1 MKRKGCDEGCD
12 ILAILEIKDLIKS
25 FGEKK
30 VLNGLTF
37 NVFENEIYALVGPN
51 GSGKTTTIN
60 IICNLLQPD
69 SGAAIING
77 IPVSKVPKNQIGI
90 VPQEISLYENLTCA
104 ENLWF
109 FATIYGLSGEH
120 LNKQIKKYLD
130 AVNMTENADTLIGKL
145 SGGMKRRINVI
156 IALLHNPDLLILDEP
171 TVGLDVISRNQ
182 LWEIIL
188 NLKKQGKAIL
198 LTTHLLEEVENFC
211 SRIGIIKNGRIVAEG
226 KMEDL
231 RKIILAA
238 KLAIIESNNRI
249 AIYKRAEENGLTYRL
264 YGDDLIIWLQKPME
278 LREVADLF
286 DGISVSSISLKPV
299 SLEHIYLEVIQNG
312 DY

>member
-1 MKRKGCDEGCD
+1 M
-12 ILAILEIKDLIKS
+12 AMLEIKEVTKS

-30 VLNGLTF
+30 VLNELTF
-37 NVFENEIYALVGPN
+37 NVFENEIYGLVGPN

-69 SGAAIING
+69 SGAVTING
-77 IPVSKVPKNQIGI
+77 IPVSKVSKNQIGI
-90 VPQEISLYENLTCA
+90 VPQEISLYENLTCT
-104 ENLWF
+104 ENLRF

-120 LNKQIKKYLD
+120 RNNQIKKCLE
-130 AVNMTENADTLIGKL
+130 AVNMTENADTLVGNL
-145 SGGMKRRINVI
+145 SGGMKRRINMI
-156 IALLHNPDLLILDEP
+156 IAVLHRPDLLILDEP
-171 TVGLDVISRNQ
+171 TVGLDVMSRNQ
-182 LWEIIL
+182 LWELIL
-188 NLKKQGKAIL
+188 DLKNQGKAIL

-211 SRIGIIKNGRIVAEG
+211 SCIGIIKNGRIVVEG

-231 RKIILAA
+231 RKILPAV
-238 KLAIIESNNRI
+238 KLAIIESNNKI
-249 AIYKRAEENGLTYRL
+249 AIYNRAEELGLTYRL

-286 DGISVSSISLKPV
+286 DGIPVSSISLKPV
-299 SLEHIYLEVIQNG
+299 SLEHIYLEVIRNE

>member
-1 MKRKGCDEGCD
+1 MRRKGCD
-12 ILAILEIKDLIKS
+12 IWAMLEIKNLIKS

-30 VLNGLTF
+30 VLNRLTF
-37 NVFENEIYALVGPN
+37 NVFENEIYALLGPN
-51 GSGKTTTIN
+51 GSGKTTIVN

-69 SGAAIING
+69 NGVATING
-77 IPVSKVPKNQIGI
+77 ISVSKVSKNQIGI
-90 VPQEISLYENLTCA
+90 VPQEISLYENLTCT

-120 LNKQIKKYLD
+120 RDEQIKKYLD
-130 AVNMTENADTLIGKL
+130 AINMTENADTLVGKL

-156 IALLHNPDLLILDEP
+156 IALLHSPDLLILDEP
-171 TVGLDVISRNQ
+171 TVGLDVVSRNQ
-182 LWEIIL
+182 LWKLIL
-188 NLKKQGKAIL
+188 NLKNQGKAIL

-211 SRIGIIKNGRIVAEG
+211 SRIGIIKNGRIVADG

-231 RKIILAA
+231 RKIIPAA
-238 KLAIIESNNRI
+238 KLAMIESNNRI

-264 YGDDLIIWLQKPME
+264 YGGDLIIWLQKSME
-278 LREVADLF
+278 IREVVNLF
-286 DGISVSSISLKPV
+286 DGIPISSISLKPV
-299 SLEHIYLEVIQNG
+299 SLEHIYLEVIQNE

>member
-1 MKRKGCDEGCD
+1 MKRKGCD
-12 ILAILEIKDLIKS
+12 ILAMLEIKDLIKS

-30 VLNGLTF
+30 VLNRLTF
-37 NVFENEIYALVGPN
+37 NVFDNEIYGLLGPN

-60 IICNLLQPD
+60 IICSLLEPD
-69 SGAAIING
+69 SGVATING
-77 IPVSKVPKNQIGI
+77 ISVSKVSKNQIGI
-90 VPQEISLYENLTCA
+90 VPQEISLYENLTCT

-109 FATIYGLSGEH
+109 FATIYGLSGEYR
-120 LNKQIKKYLD
+120 NKQIKRYLD
-130 AVNMTENADTLIGKL
+130 AVNMTESADTLVGKL

-156 IALLHNPDLLILDEP
+156 MALLHNPDLLILDEP
-171 TVGLDVISRNQ
+171 TVGLDIISRNQ
-182 LWEIIL
+182 LWELIL
-188 NLKKQGKAIL
+188 SLKNQGKAIL

-238 KLAIIESNNRI
+238 KLAIIESNDRK
-249 AIYKRAEENGLTYRL
+249 AIYKRAEEYGLTYRH
-264 YGDDLIIWLQKPME
+264 YGDDLIVWLQKPME
-278 LREVADLF
+278 LIEVVNLF
-286 DGISVSSISLKPV
+286 DGISVSSISLKRV
-299 SLEHIYLEVIQNG
+299 SLEHIYLEVIQND

>member
-1 MKRKGCDEGCD
+1 MKRKGCD

-30 VLNGLTF
+30 VLNRLTF
-37 NVFENEIYALVGPN
+37 NVFDNEIYALVGPN

-60 IICNLLQPD
+60 IICNLLEPD
-69 SGAAIING
+69 SGVATING
-77 IPVSKVPKNQIGI
+77 ISVSKVSKNQIGI
-90 VPQEISLYENLTCA
+90 VPQEISLYENLTCT

-130 AVNMTENADTLIGKL
+130 AVNMTENADTLVGKL

-231 RKIILAA
+231 RKIIPAA
-238 KLAIIESNNRI
+238 KLAMIESDNRI
-249 AIYKRAEENGLTYRL
+249 AIYKRAEQYGLTYRL
-264 YGDDLIIWLQKPME
+264 YGRDLIIWLQKPME
-278 LREVADLF
+278 IREVVDLF
-286 DGISVSSISLKPV
+286 DGIPVSSISLKPV
-299 SLEHIYLEVIQNG
+299 SLEHIYLEVIQNE

>member
-1 MKRKGCDEGCD
+1 M
-12 ILAILEIKDLIKS
+12 AILEIKDLIKS

-30 VLNGLTF
+30 VLNGLTL
-37 NVFENEIYALVGPN
+37 NVFENEIYGLLGPN

-69 SGAAIING
+69 SGAATIND
-77 IPVSKVPKNQIGI
+77 ISVSKVPKNQIGI
-90 VPQEISLYENLTCA
+90 VPQEISLYENLTCT

-109 FATIYGLSGEH
+109 FATIYGLSKEH
-120 LNKQIKKYLD
+120 RNKQIKKYLN
-130 AVNMTENADTLIGKL
+130 AVNMTENANTLVGNL

-171 TVGLDVISRNQ
+171 TVGLDVISRSQ
-182 LWEIIL
+182 LWELII

-231 RKIILAA
+231 RKIISAV

-249 AIYKRAEENGLTYRL
+249 AIIKRSEEYGLTYRL

-278 LREVADLF
+278 IREVVNLF
-286 DGISVSSISLKPV
+286 DDIPVSSISLKSV
-299 SLEHIYLEVIQNG
+299 NLEHIYLEVIQNE

>member
-1 MKRKGCDEGCD
+1 MKRKGCDV
-12 ILAILEIKDLIKS
+12 LAMLEIKNLIKS

-37 NVFENEIYALVGPN
+37 NVFENEIYALLGPN
-51 GSGKTTTIN
+51 GSGKTTIVN

-69 SGAAIING
+69 SGAATING
-77 IPVSKVPKNQIGI
+77 ISVSKISKNQIGI
-90 VPQEISLYENLTCA
+90 VPQEISLYENLTCT

-120 LNKQIKKYLD
+120 RDEQIKKYLD
-130 AVNMTENADTLIGKL
+130 AVNMTEDANTLVGKL

-156 IALLHNPDLLILDEP
+156 IALLHSPDLLILDEP

-182 LWEIIL
+182 LWKLIID
-188 NLKKQGKAIL
+188 LKNQGKAIL

-211 SRIGIIKNGRIVAEG
+211 SRIGIIKNGRIVADG

-231 RKIILAA
+231 RKIIPAA
-238 KLAIIESNNRI
+238 KLAMIESNNRI

-264 YGDDLIIWLQKPME
+264 YGGDLIIWLQKPME
-278 LREVADLF
+278 IREVVNLF
-286 DGISVSSISLKPV
+286 DGIPISSISLKPV
-299 SLEHIYLEVIQNG
+299 SLEHIYLEVIQNK

>member
-1 MKRKGCDEGCD
+1 MKRKGCDV
-12 ILAILEIKDLIKS
+12 LAMLEIKNLIKS

-30 VLNGLTF
+30 VLNRLTF
-37 NVFENEIYALVGPN
+37 NVFENEIYALLGPN
-51 GSGKTTTIN
+51 GSGKTTIVN

-69 SGAAIING
+69 NGVATING
-77 IPVSKVPKNQIGI
+77 ISVSKVSKNQIGI
-90 VPQEISLYENLTCA
+90 VPQEISLYENLTCT

-120 LNKQIKKYLD
+120 RDEQIKKYLD
-130 AVNMTENADTLIGKL
+130 AINMTENADTLVGKL

-156 IALLHNPDLLILDEP
+156 IALLHSPDLLILDEP
-171 TVGLDVISRNQ
+171 TVGLDVVSRNQ
-182 LWEIIL
+182 LWKLIL
-188 NLKKQGKAIL
+188 NLKNQGKAIL

-211 SRIGIIKNGRIVAEG
+211 SRIGIIKNGRIVADG

-231 RKIILAA
+231 RKIIPAA
-238 KLAIIESNNRI
+238 KLAMIESNNRI

-264 YGDDLIIWLQKPME
+264 YGGDLIIWLQKSME
-278 LREVADLF
+278 IREVVNLF
-286 DGISVSSISLKPV
+286 DGIPISSISLKPV
-299 SLEHIYLEVIQNG
+299 SLEHIYLEVIQNE

>member
-1 MKRKGCDEGCD
+1 MKRKGCD
-12 ILAILEIKDLIKS
+12 ILAILEIKEVTKS
-25 FGEKK
+25 FGEKR

-37 NVFENEIYALVGPN
+37 NVFENEIYGLLGPN

-69 SGAAIING
+69 SGAATING
-77 IPVSKVPKNQIGI
+77 ISVSKVPKNQIGI
-90 VPQEISLYENLTCA
+90 VPQEISLYENLTCT

-120 LNKQIKKYLD
+120 RNKQIKKCLE
-130 AVNMTENADTLIGKL
+130 AVNMTGNADTLVGKL

-156 IALLHNPDLLILDEP
+156 IALLHRPDLLILDEP

-182 LWEIIL
+182 LWKLIL

-231 RKIILAA
+231 RKIIHAA

-249 AIYKRAEENGLTYRL
+249 AIYKRAEEYGLTYRL
-264 YGDDLIIWLQKPME
+264 YGGDLMIWLQKPME
-278 LREVADLF
+278 IREVVDLF
-286 DGISVSSISLKPV
+286 DGIPVSSISLKPV
-299 SLEHIYLEVIQNG
+299 SLEHIYLEVIQNE

>member
-1 MKRKGCDEGCD
+1 MKRKGCD

-37 NVFENEIYALVGPN
+37 NVFENEIYGLLGPN

-69 SGAAIING
+69 SGAATING
-77 IPVSKVPKNQIGI
+77 IPASKVPKNQIGI

-130 AVNMTENADTLIGKL
+130 AVNMTENADTLVGKL

-231 RKIILAA
+231 RKIIPAA
-238 KLAIIESNNRI
+238 KLAIIESDNRI
-249 AIYKRAEENGLTYRL
+249 AIYKRAEQYGLTYRL
-264 YGDDLIIWLQKPME
+264 YGSDLIIWLQKPME
-278 LREVADLF
+278 IKEVVNLF
-286 DGISVSSISLKPV
+286 DGIPINSISLKSV
-299 SLEHIYLEVIQNG
+299 NLEHIYLEIIQNN

>member
-1 MKRKGCDEGCD
+1 MKRKGCDV
-12 ILAILEIKDLIKS
+12 LAMLEIKNLIKS

-30 VLNGLTF
+30 VLNRLTF
-37 NVFENEIYALVGPN
+37 NVFENEIYALLGPN
-51 GSGKTTTIN
+51 GSGKTTIVN

-69 SGAAIING
+69 NGVATING
-77 IPVSKVPKNQIGI
+77 ISVSKISKNQIGI
-90 VPQEISLYENLTCA
+90 VPQEISLYENLTCT

-120 LNKQIKKYLD
+120 RDEQIKKYLD
-130 AVNMTENADTLIGKL
+130 AINMTENADTLVGKL

-156 IALLHNPDLLILDEP
+156 IALLHSPDLLILDEP
-171 TVGLDVISRNQ
+171 TVGLDVVSRNQ
-182 LWEIIL
+182 LWKLIID
-188 NLKKQGKAIL
+188 LKNQGKAIL

-211 SRIGIIKNGRIVAEG
+211 SRIGIIKNGRIVADG

-231 RKIILAA
+231 RKIIPAA
-238 KLAIIESNNRI
+238 KLAMIESNNRI

-264 YGDDLIIWLQKPME
+264 YGGDLIIWLQKSME
-278 LREVADLF
+278 IREVVNLF
-286 DGISVSSISLKPV
+286 DGIPISSISLKPV
-299 SLEHIYLEVIQNG
+299 SLEHIYLEVIQNE